1 MGARSF
7 GKPTLGSEYERQ
19 VVEAMQRLGAQGEIT
34 GYLPREQAMGRL
46 RQAAIAVIPSQW
58 DDPCPLSVIEAL
70 ASGCAV
76 AASPRGGIPD
86 LVADAG
92 VLIASAEPD
101 AWAAQLV
108 RLAEDADLQ
117 RHYQQAARRRA
128 MESLDI
134 HHTSAQLDAIRLALI
149 NNEEHLMQ

>member
-1 MGARSF
+1 MAR
-7 GKPTLGSEYERQ
+7 LQ
-19 VVEAMQRLGAQGEIT
+19 
-34 GYLPREQAMGRL
+34 
-46 RQAAIAVIPSQW
+46 QAAIAVIPSQW

-92 VLIASAEPD
+92 VLIDSADPGD
-101 AWAAQLV
+101 WAAQLAA
-108 RLAEDADLQ
+108 LAEDPALQ

-128 MESLDI
+128 VEHLDI
-134 HHTSAQLDAIRLALI
+134 HHTSAQLDAIRLELI
-149 NNEEHLMQ
+149 NSQEEVLS